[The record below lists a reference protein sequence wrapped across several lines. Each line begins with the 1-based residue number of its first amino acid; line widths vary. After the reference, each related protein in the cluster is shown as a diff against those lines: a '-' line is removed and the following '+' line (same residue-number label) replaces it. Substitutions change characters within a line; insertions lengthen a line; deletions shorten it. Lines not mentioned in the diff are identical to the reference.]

1 MKTKSSRTNLFQHY
15 FFFNAILG
23 QESLWLISSQWKSFQ
38 NSKSKACIGNI
49 DRDLIITLKICHSA
63 AQGMYIKQI
72 TSKWKIR
79 EASKIKAKLM
89 IVTVL
94 FALRPFCDNKR
105 YIFFFFWTGCNH
117 LHSSLWNTNYV
128 FKLYHLILKYF
139 NFTDRILSGATA
151 WQSSLYGSFGISKK
165 TKLFFFNWQT

>member
-1 MKTKSSRTNLFQHY
+1 MQLRACVSS
-15 FFFNAILG
+15 
-23 QESLWLISSQWKSFQ
+23 E
-38 NSKSKACIGNI
+38 
-49 DRDLIITLKICHSA
+49 LK
-63 AQGMYIKQI
+63 KQI

-105 YIFFFFWTGCNH
+105 YFFFFFFWTGCNH

-151 WQSSLYGSFGISKK
+151 WQSILYGSFGISKK
-165 TKLFFFNWQT
+165 TSSFFSIDKPSQWNLVLPVLKMQCFTQNHACCPTASTVTSLGIIHE